1 MYQTYYT
8 SSDAQI
14 YLSSTDHTRTIK
26 LDTAVSVAYSLSQ
39 SSVPIY
45 SLGYRKPQ
53 FFSQGNTLGQGI
65 LTLAFTDEEALKY
78 AISYI
83 ALADEGV
90 QQYSSTR
97 LGKKSS
103 NANFINASNASSF
116 SVEESKRL
124 ISIGAIQPL
133 FNIKLYLNNESA
145 IRGSDTKVI
154 CITGVKIIN
163 ESMNLSSNTDG
174 VLHMNYT
181 FYFKDIERG

>member
-8 SSDAQI
+8 SSDTQI
-14 YLSSTDHTRTIK
+14 YLSSADHSRTIK

-53 FFSQGNTLGQGI
+53 FFSQGNTLGQGV

-78 AISYI
+78 AISYV
-83 ALADEGV
+83 ALAEEGV
-90 QQYSSTR
+90 RQYTSER
-97 LGKKSS
+97 LGKRSS
-103 NANFINASNASSF
+103 NMNFINASLEKFNI
-116 SVEESKRL
+116 EDESKRL

-133 FNIKLYLNNESA
+133 FHIKIYLNNESA
-145 IRGSDTKVI
+145 VRGSDTKVI
-154 CITGVKIIN
+154 CIAGVKIIN
-163 ESMNLSSNTDG
+163 ESIQVSSHTDG
-174 VLHMNYT
+174 VLNMNYT

>member
-1 MYQTYYT
+1 MKIFYLTQQVSGLYIGSIMAVNSTYGPEYVGYGVV
-8 SSDAQI
+8 AAGI
-14 YLSSTDHTRTIK
+14 LYVIMACIVYKYPNFIGKYLPEW
-26 LDTAVSVAYSLSQ
+26 LMATAVILIGLS
-39 SSVPIY
+39 
-45 SLGYRKPQ
+45 
-53 FFSQGNTLGQGI
+53 
-65 LTLAFTDEEALKY
+65 
-78 AISYI
+78 
-83 ALADEGV
+83 
-90 QQYSSTR
+90 
-97 LGKKSS
+97 
-103 NANFINASNASSF
+103 
-116 SVEESKRL
+116 L